1 MIDAGFLY
9 AMLNRR
15 DPHHDSVLQVAQKVH
30 SPVYLPIPVVTE
42 VTYLLQKY
50 VGIQA
55 MADFVEG
62 LAATHM
68 RLVTPESNDYR
79 RAAELARQYADA
91 PLDFVDSLIVAVAE
105 RLEVTT
111 ILTTDRR
118 HFHLVRPRHCVA
130 FDIQP

>member
-1 MIDAGFLY
+1 
-9 AMLNRR
+9 MLNRR
-15 DPHHDSVLQVAQKVH
+15 DPHHDDVVRVAQTLH

-50 VGIQA
+50 VGTLV

-62 LAATHM
+62 LASTQM

-79 RAAELARQYADA
+79 RAAEIARQYADA
-91 PLDFVDSLIVAVAE
+91 PLDFVDTLIVAVAE
-105 RLEVTT
+105 RLEITT
-111 ILTTDRR
+111 IFTTDRR
-118 HFHLVRPRHCVA
+118 HFHLVRPRHCAA